1 MKKTI
6 VYIDA
11 FNLYYGLLKGT
22 ANKWLDPVAFSKA
35 LLADDHEIV
44 GVKYFTSQIK
54 PEPDDPAASLRQMVY
69 LNALSTLSEVSV
81 IKGFY
86 KRRVVDLPLANE
98 PCRTCKR
105 IARHAHIWNLDS
117 PCLCWTW
124 PAPKMKVRLRQTAQ
138 SRAASTTPSATHS
151 TCRRATSRC
160 SGLRSTTTEIR
171 TAMERRPYRRTPR

>member
-86 KRRVVDLPLANE
+86 KKARGGLAARQRTLPYVQ
-98 PCRTCKR
+98 
-105 IARHAHIWNLDS
+105 AH
-117 PCLCWTW
+117 C
-124 PAPKMKVRLRQTAQ
+124 
-138 SRAASTTPSATHS
+138 
-151 TCRRATSRC
+151 CRRDYRGEAF
-160 SGLRSTTTEIR
+160 
-171 TAMERRPYRRTPR
+171 RRQSCG